1 MNLHA
6 MGEKPAKEKEEKE
19 EEMVSEFGS
28 KFSPGTAARA
38 GQEWT
43 SEDNDRFEKPGEKK
57 PEEEEDDDEAYQG
70 DMVPESKEQLR
81 QWKAMSAAI
90 AAGTV
95 SEESTFAPGTP
106 WTNARSTLFA
116 SSRVSRPPTCPTVSI
131 SRNHRC
137 RQLCPHNRV
146 RLRRA
151 WCGAWQ
157 CPSATLPR
165 SRPTRKPP

>member
-1 MNLHA
+1 

-43 SEDNDRFEKPGEKK
+43 SEDNDKFESPGEKK

-106 WTNARSTLFA
+106 WTNARMPFCYSSTISTDTQAAMNAAIAHFA
-116 SSRVSRPPTCPTVSI
+116 NTNPGLTLVDVGLAADTPGSWSRTAT
-131 SRNHRC
+131 RC
-137 RQLCPHNRV
+137 NE
-146 RLRRA
+146 
-151 WCGAWQ
+151 
-157 CPSATLPR
+157 
-165 SRPTRKPP
+165 